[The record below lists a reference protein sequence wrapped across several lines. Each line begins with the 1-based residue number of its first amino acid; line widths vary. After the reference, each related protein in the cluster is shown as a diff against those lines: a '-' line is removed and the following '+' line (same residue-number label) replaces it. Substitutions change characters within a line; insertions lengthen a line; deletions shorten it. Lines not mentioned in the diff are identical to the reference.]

1 MDNLMK
7 NKSTDLKVKVLLL
20 ITGSIAAVRIPL
32 LVSQLVKDNYE
43 IKCVVSENAEKLIQ
57 PLSLSIL
64 SRNTC
69 ILDKDQWSYLHS
81 RPLHIDLCDWA
92 DVLIMAPLT
101 ATTLSKWV
109 TGNADGLIS
118 SILIANNK
126 PIIVAPAM
134 NSKMW
139 SNKAVQRNY
148 IYLKDYPNVLILKPS
163 KGILACDE
171 IGVGKIP
178 PNDLIQLALKFLLLQ
193 NKKPYYRDLLNK
205 EFLITGGCTSE
216 KIDAARKI
224 TNNSSG
230 TMGLMLA
237 QVARFRGAKVNYI
250 HGPLNNKLNI
260 TEGINTYEIDNSN
273 DLIQAIEKEISKCDY
288 FIMNAAVADF
298 KISGDTSKKIPKSK
312 FEDFLNE
319 NIEYVPDIL
328 KEISKVKKENQIFV
342 GFCAFTGSF
351 KSAKKTIKEKIML
364 KGCDLL
370 FANPIDIED
379 QGFGPLAKN
388 EGWLFDKKNM
398 ENYLEKTSKIELAN
412 NLIDEIISTKK

>member
-1 MDNLMK
+1 MRT
-7 NKSTDLKVKVLLL
+7 KSEELKVKVLLL

-32 LVSQLVKDNYE
+32 LVSQLIKDNYE
-43 IKCVVSENAEKLIQ
+43 IKCVVSQNAEKLIQ
-57 PLSLSIL
+57 PISLSIL
-64 SRNTC
+64 SRNAC

-92 DVLIMAPLT
+92 DVLIIAPLT

-118 SILIANNK
+118 SILIANEK

-139 SNKAVQRNY
+139 LNLSVQRNY
-148 IYLKDYPNVLILKPS
+148 IHLKDYPNVLTLNPS
-163 KGILACDE
+163 EGILACDE

-178 PNDLIQLALKFLLLQ
+178 PNDLIQLALSYSLLQ
-193 NKKPYYRDLLNK
+193 KGKPFPRDLLNK
-205 EFLITGGCTSE
+205 KFLITGGCTSE

-237 QVARFRGAKVNYI
+237 QVARFRGAEVKYI
-250 HGPLNNKLNI
+250 HGPLNNKLDI
-260 TEGINTYEIDNSN
+260 TEGINTYEINNSS
-273 DLIQAIEKEISKCDY
+273 DLIKEIEKEISKCDY
-288 FIMNAAVADF
+288 LIMNAAVADF
-298 KISGDTSKKIPKSK
+298 KISGDTSKKIPKDEFEK
-312 FEDFLNE
+312 FFN
-319 NIEYVPDIL
+319 NTIEKVPDIL
-328 KEISKVKKENQIFV
+328 KYMNKFKKENQIFV
-342 GFCAFTGSF
+342 GFCAFTGHINN
-351 KSAKKTIKEKIML
+351 AKRFIKEKIRL

-379 QGFGPLAKN
+379 QGFGSLAKN
-388 EGWLFDKKNM
+388 EGWLFDKKDM
-398 ENYLEKTSKIELAN
+398 ENYFEKTSKLELAN
-412 NLIDEIISTKK
+412 NLINEIILKT

>member
-1 MDNLMK
+1 MN
-7 NKSTDLKVKVLLL
+7 NKSKELKVKVLLL

-237 QVARFRGAKVNYI
+237 QVARFRGAKVKYI
-250 HGPLNNKLNI
+250 HGPLKNKLDI
-260 TEGINTYEIDNSN
+260 TFANEQEITSLIEAKNFDEVINFSKQLNKLVVVTRG
-273 DLIQAIEKEISKCDY
+273 EKG
-288 FIMNAAVADF
+288 AVAVNGGEIVESDIHKNL
-298 KISGDTSKKIPKSK
+298 KIVDLTGAGD
-312 FEDFLNE
+312 
-319 NIEYVPDIL
+319 
-328 KEISKVKKENQIFV
+328 
-342 GFCAFTGSF
+342 
-351 KSAKKTIKEKIML
+351 
-364 KGCDLL
+364 L
-370 FANPIDIED
+370 FAA
-379 QGFGPLAKN
+379 GFLHGYINKLSNK
-388 EGWLFDKKNM
+388 EC
-398 ENYLEKTSKIELAN
+398 LEKGTEMSSKIIQQIGARL
-412 NLIDEIISTKK
+412 

>member
-1 MDNLMK
+1 MK
-7 NKSTDLKVKVLLL
+7 TKSQELKVKVLIL

-32 LVSQLVKDNYE
+32 LVSQLVKDNYD

-57 PLSLSIL
+57 PVSLSIL
-64 SRNTC
+64 SRNNC
-69 ILDKDQWSYLHS
+69 ILDRDQWSYHQT

-92 DVLIMAPLT
+92 DVLIIAPLT

-134 NSKMW
+134 NTKMW
-139 SNKAVQRNY
+139 LNCAVQNNY
-148 IYLKDYPNVLILKPS
+148 KSLQNYPNVLLLKPS
-163 KGILACDE
+163 EGILACDE

-178 PNDLIQLALKFLLLQ
+178 PNDLIQLALTFVQ
-193 NKKPYYRDLLNK
+193 IHNSNQCYGDLLNK

-237 QVARFRGAKVNYI
+237 QVARFRGAKVKYI
-250 HGPLNNKLNI
+250 HGPLNNLLDI
-260 TEGINTYEIDNSN
+260 TEGIQSVEIENSN
-273 DLIQAIEKEISKCDY
+273 DLIKEIEKEISSCDY

-312 FEDFLNE
+312 FEHFLNK
-319 NIEYVPDIL
+319 NIEFVPDIL
-328 KEISKVKKENQIFV
+328 RDISKVKKETQIFV
-342 GFCAFTGSF
+342 GFCAFTGPIQ
-351 KSAKKTIKEKIML
+351 KARKAIKEKIIL

-370 FANPIDIED
+370 FANPIDIEE
-379 QGFGPLAKN
+379 QGFGPFAKN
-388 EGWLFDKKNM
+388 EGWLFDKKDM
-398 ENYLEKTSKIELAN
+398 ENHIEKTSKIELAN
-412 NLIDEIISTKK
+412 NLINQIISTNK

>member
-1 MDNLMK
+1 MK
-7 NKSTDLKVKVLLL
+7 TKSKESKVKVLLL

-32 LVSQLVKDNYE
+32 LVSQLVKENYD

-57 PLSLSIL
+57 PLSLSII
-64 SRNTC
+64 SRNAC
-69 ILDKDQWSYLHS
+69 IIDKDQWSYLHS
-81 RPLHIDLCDWA
+81 RPLHIDLCNWA
-92 DVLIMAPLT
+92 DLLIIAPLT

-109 TGNADGLIS
+109 TGNADGLVS

-139 SNKAVQRNY
+139 LNQAVQRNY
-148 IYLKDYPNVLILKPS
+148 LYLEDYPNILLLKPS
-163 KGILACDE
+163 EGILACDE

-178 PNDLIQLALKFLLLQ
+178 PNDLIQLALKFLLIQ
-193 NKKPYYRDLLNK
+193 NKKPYYQDLLNK

-237 QVARFRGAKVNYI
+237 QVARFRGAKVKYI
-250 HGPLNNKLNI
+250 HGPLKSKLDI
-260 TEGINTYEIDNSN
+260 TDGIKTYEIETST
-273 DLIQAIEKEISKCDY
+273 DLSKAIEKEISKCDY

-298 KISGDTSKKIPKSK
+298 KISGETSKKIPKNK
-312 FEDFLNE
+312 FEKFFNN
-319 NIEYVPDIL
+319 NIEFVPDIL
-328 KEISKVKKENQIFV
+328 KGISKAKKENQIFI
-342 GFCAFTGSF
+342 GFCAFTGSY
-351 KSAKKTIKEKIML
+351 KIARETIKEKIMH

-370 FANPIDIED
+370 FANPIDVEE

-398 ENYLEKTSKIELAN
+398 EIHLEKSSKIELAN
-412 NLIDEIISTKK
+412 NLINQIISTNK

>member
-1 MDNLMK
+1 MK
-7 NKSTDLKVKVLLL
+7 TKSKELKVKVLLL

-32 LVSQLVKDNYE
+32 LVSQLVKENYE
-43 IKCVVSENAEKLIQ
+43 IKCVVSKNAEKLIQ

-64 SRNTC
+64 SRNAC
-69 ILDKDQWSYLHS
+69 ILDKDQWEYNRS
-81 RPLHIDLCDWA
+81 RPLHIDLCNWA
-92 DVLIMAPLT
+92 DILIIAPLT
-101 ATTLSKWV
+101 ATTLAKWV
-109 TGNADGLIS
+109 TGNADGLVS

-139 SNKAVQRNY
+139 LNQAVQKNY
-148 IYLKDYPNVLILKPS
+148 IYLQDYPNVLLLKPS
-163 KGILACDE
+163 EGILACDE

-178 PNDLIQLALKFLLLQ
+178 PNDLIKLALTFVLIE
-193 NKKPYYRDLLNK
+193 NKKTNYKDLSNK

-237 QVARFRGAKVNYI
+237 QVARFRGAKVKYI
-250 HGPLNNKLNI
+250 HGPLKNKLDI
-260 TEGINTYEIDNSN
+260 TEGIKTYEIESSS
-273 DLIQAIEKEISKCDY
+273 DLIKAIEKEISKCDY

-298 KISGDTSKKIPKSK
+298 KISGETSKKIPKSN
-312 FEDFLNE
+312 FENFLNN
-319 NIEYVPDIL
+319 NIEFVPDIL
-328 KEISKVKKENQIFV
+328 RNISKFKNENQIFV
-342 GFCAFTGSF
+342 GFCAFTGSI
-351 KSAKKTIKEKIML
+351 KTARKIIKEKIML

-370 FANPIDIED
+370 FANPIDIDD

-388 EGWLFDKKNM
+388 EGWLFDKRDM
-398 ENYLEKTSKIELAN
+398 ENHIEKTSKIELAN
-412 NLIDEIISTKK
+412 NLINQIISINK

>member
-1 MDNLMK
+1 
-7 NKSTDLKVKVLLL
+7 
-20 ITGSIAAVRIPL
+20 
-32 LVSQLVKDNYE
+32 
-43 IKCVVSENAEKLIQ
+43 
-57 PLSLSIL
+57 
-64 SRNTC
+64 
-69 ILDKDQWSYLHS
+69 
-81 RPLHIDLCDWA
+81 
-92 DVLIMAPLT
+92 MAPLT

-237 QVARFRGAKVNYI
+237 QVARFRGAKVKYI

-298 KISGDTSKKIPKSK
+298 KILGDTSKKIPKSK

-351 KSAKKTIKEKIML
+351 KSAKKTIEEKIMF

-370 FANPIDIED
+370 FANPIDIKE

-388 EGWLFDKKNM
+388 EGWLFDKKNT
-398 ENYLEKTSKIELAN
+398 ENHHLEKSSKIELAN
-412 NLIDEIISTKK
+412 NLINEIISINK